1 MFQKIKFSAVFIIS
15 AIVVLFASCK
25 KEKYITTDALIKN
38 INGDCGYVVYVD
50 FNAFQPRNL
59 PDSMKV
65 DSLPVTISYKLLDET
80 PECFGDLPVKNI
92 MHLQT
97 IKRKL

>member
-1 MFQKIKFSAVFIIS
+1 MLQKFKFSFLPILLMLFILS
-15 AIVVLFASCK
+15 ACK
-25 KEKYITTDALIKN
+25 KDEYITADALIKN
-38 INGDCGYVVYVD
+38 INGDCGFVVYVD

-65 DSLPVTISYKLLDET
+65 DSLTVTIAYKLLDET
-80 PECFGDLPVKNI
+80 PECFGDLPVKDI

>member
-1 MFQKIKFSAVFIIS
+1 MFQKAKFSTLLIVII
-15 AIVVLFASCK
+15 VLFFSSCK
-25 KEKYITTDALIKN
+25 KDNYITADALIKN
-38 INGDCGYVVYVD
+38 INGDCGYVIYVD

-80 PECFGDLPVKNI
+80 PECFGDLPVKDI